1 MVLSRANENS
11 RRVFDE
17 GGERARC
24 TYAFVILHANWN
36 FFFSLDL
43 FFLSSNNAR
52 KNARA
57 HHPHGGGN
65 VAVVKMKDCPVP
77 TRAAVFALVR
87 SEIRFILLIREGK
100 KSKNDDDAVVS
111 KRTLARLFVR
121 AFVLAS
127 GWDRCRRSLRES
139 GNDDDDDEATTTY
152 RFDDRKPSSRTERN
166 ILRVHSTD
174 VGRNSVNFTF
184 TFEAEGGAND
194 DDDDKEEEV
203 EEEEDEIKT
212 LLVACPP
219 EEGATIE
226 SLLADEKSKKFG
238 EGIFELMLK
247 EKIFDHAEPK
257 EKECLKCKEWER
269 RERERRENEL
279 VRGYREDP
287 SFSGRGPPSFPRQP
301 LHPGMGPRI
310 DYIGPPDMGPDFGRN
325 F

>member
-1 MVLSRANENS
+1 
-11 RRVFDE
+11 
-17 GGERARC
+17 
-24 TYAFVILHANWN
+24 VILH
-36 FFFSLDL
+36 FSRVLQQCELEFFSLL
-43 FFLSSNNAR
+43 FLLHSNN

-57 HHPHGGGN
+57 KHAQT
-65 VAVVKMKDCPVP
+65 VARIKMKDCPVP

-87 SEIRFILLIREGK
+87 SEIRFILLEK
-100 KSKNDDDAVVS
+100 KSKNAVVS

-139 GNDDDDDEATTTY
+139 GNDDDDEATTTY

-184 TFEAEGGAND
+184 TFEAEGDAND
-194 DDDDKEEEV
+194 DE

-212 LLVACPP
+212 LLVACP
-219 EEGATIE
+219 EEGATID

-238 EGIFELMLK
+238 EGILELMLK

>member
-1 MVLSRANENS
+1 MRIGT
-11 RRVFDE
+11 F
-17 GGERARC
+17 
-24 TYAFVILHANWN
+24 
-36 FFFSLDL
+36 
-43 FFLSSNNAR
+43 FFLSIFSFFLQTTLAKTRAR
-52 KNARA
+52 ESSPPR
-57 HHPHGGGN
+57 GGN

-87 SEIRFILLIREGK
+87 SEIRFILLLREK
-100 KSKNDDDAVVS
+100 KSKNDFDAVVVS

-139 GNDDDDDEATTTY
+139 GNDEDDATTTY

-194 DDDDKEEEV
+194 DDDKEEEV

-226 SLLADEKSKKFG
+226 SFLADEKSKKFG

>member
-1 MVLSRANENS
+1 VRYMCV
-11 RRVFDE
+11 
-17 GGERARC
+17 
-24 TYAFVILHANWN
+24 YACDFHFSVATNWN
-36 FFFSLDL
+36 FFSLL
-43 FFLSSNNAR
+43 FLH
-52 KNARA
+52 KTRA
-57 HHPHGGGN
+57 N
-65 VAVVKMKDCPVP
+65 VSHISKMKDCPVP

-87 SEIRFILLIREGK
+87 SEMRLILLSEK
-100 KSKNDDDAVVS
+100 NKSKNVIVS

-121 AFVLAS
+121 AVVLAS
-127 GWDRCRRSLRES
+127 GWDRCALRDDES
-139 GNDDDDDEATTTY
+139 GNDDDDEATY

-184 TFEAEGGAND
+184 TFEAEDGGAND
-194 DDDDKEEEV
+194 D

-212 LLVACPP
+212 LLVACPA

-226 SLLADEKSKKFG
+226 SLLADEKSKTFG
-238 EGIFELMLK
+238 ESILELMLK
-247 EKIFDHAEPK
+247 EKIFDHAEPR

>member
-1 MVLSRANENS
+1 
-11 RRVFDE
+11 
-17 GGERARC
+17 
-24 TYAFVILHANWN
+24 
-36 FFFSLDL
+36 
-43 FFLSSNNAR
+43 
-52 KNARA
+52 
-57 HHPHGGGN
+57 
-65 VAVVKMKDCPVP
+65 MKDCPVP
-77 TRAAVFALVR
+77 TRAAVYALVR
-87 SEIRFILLIREGK
+87 SEMRFILLSEKK
-100 KSKNDDDAVVS
+100 KSKNVIVS

-121 AFVLAS
+121 AVVLAS
-127 GWDRCRRSLRES
+127 GWDRCRSLRDES
-139 GNDDDDDEATTTY
+139 GNDDDEDEATTTY

-184 TFEAEGGAND
+184 TFEAEGGGAND
-194 DDDDKEEEV
+194 D
-203 EEEEDEIKT
+203 EEDEIKT

-226 SLLADEKSKKFG
+226 SLLADEKSKTFG
-238 EGIFELMLK
+238 EGILELMLK

>member
-1 MVLSRANENS
+1 MKE
-11 RRVFDE
+11 
-17 GGERARC
+17 ERARDVC
-24 TYAFVILHANWN
+24 IRTACDFTFFSVAHTANWN
-36 FFFSLDL
+36 FFFSLL
-43 FFLSSNNAR
+43 FLSHPR
-52 KNARA
+52 TKTRARA
-57 HHPHGGGN
+57 SPPHAN
-65 VAVVKMKDCPVP
+65 KRRVKMKDCPVP

-87 SEIRFILLIREGK
+87 SEIRFILLREK
-100 KSKNDDDAVVS
+100 KSKNDDAVVS

-139 GNDDDDDEATTTY
+139 GNDDDDDDDDEATTTTTTY

-184 TFEAEGGAND
+184 TFEAEGGANGD
-194 DDDDKEEEV
+194 DEEE

-212 LLVACPP
+212 LLVACP
-219 EEGATIE
+219 EEGAAIE

-238 EGIFELMLK
+238 EGILELMLK

>member
-1 MVLSRANENS
+1 
-11 RRVFDE
+11 
-17 GGERARC
+17 
-24 TYAFVILHANWN
+24 
-36 FFFSLDL
+36 
-43 FFLSSNNAR
+43 
-52 KNARA
+52 
-57 HHPHGGGN
+57 
-65 VAVVKMKDCPVP
+65 MKDCPVP

-87 SEIRFILLIREGK
+87 SEIRFILLREK
-100 KSKNDDDAVVS
+100 KSKNDDAVVVS

-139 GNDDDDDEATTTY
+139 GNDDDDDDEATTSTTTTTTY

-194 DDDDKEEEV
+194 DEEEEEEE

-212 LLVACPP
+212 LLVACPQ

-269 RERERRENEL
+269 RERERRENEI

>member
-1 MVLSRANENS
+1 
-11 RRVFDE
+11 
-17 GGERARC
+17 
-24 TYAFVILHANWN
+24 
-36 FFFSLDL
+36 
-43 FFLSSNNAR
+43 
-52 KNARA
+52 
-57 HHPHGGGN
+57 
-65 VAVVKMKDCPVP
+65 
-77 TRAAVFALVR
+77 
-87 SEIRFILLIREGK
+87 
-100 KSKNDDDAVVS
+100 
-111 KRTLARLFVR
+111 
-121 AFVLAS
+121 
-127 GWDRCRRSLRES
+127 
-139 GNDDDDDEATTTY
+139 
-152 RFDDRKPSSRTERN
+152 
-166 ILRVHSTD
+166 VHSTD

-194 DDDDKEEEV
+194 DDDDEEED
-203 EEEEDEIKT
+203 EEDEIKT

-226 SLLADEKSKKFG
+226 SFLADEKSKKFG

>member
-1 MVLSRANENS
+1 
-11 RRVFDE
+11 
-17 GGERARC
+17 
-24 TYAFVILHANWN
+24 
-36 FFFSLDL
+36 
-43 FFLSSNNAR
+43 
-52 KNARA
+52 
-57 HHPHGGGN
+57 
-65 VAVVKMKDCPVP
+65 
-77 TRAAVFALVR
+77 
-87 SEIRFILLIREGK
+87 
-100 KSKNDDDAVVS
+100 
-111 KRTLARLFVR
+111 
-121 AFVLAS
+121 VLAS
-127 GWDRCRRSLRES
+127 GWDRCALRDES
-139 GNDDDDDEATTTY
+139 GNDDDDEATY

-184 TFEAEGGAND
+184 TFEAEDGGAND
-194 DDDDKEEEV
+194 D

-212 LLVACPP
+212 LLVACPA

-226 SLLADEKSKKFG
+226 SLLADEKSKNFG
-238 EGIFELMLK
+238 ESILELMLK
-247 EKIFDHAEPK
+247 EKIFDHAEPR

>member
-1 MVLSRANENS
+1 VCAIC
-11 RRVFDE
+11 VY
-17 GGERARC
+17 
-24 TYAFVILHANWN
+24 THVIFIFQLQRIGI
-36 FFFSLDL
+36 
-43 FFLSSNNAR
+43 FFLFSFFTYKTRAQNIR
-52 KNARA
+52 KRQ
-57 HHPHGGGN
+57 
-65 VAVVKMKDCPVP
+65 KMKDCPVP

-87 SEIRFILLIREGK
+87 SEMRFILQEK
-100 KSKNDDDAVVS
+100 KSKNVVLS

-121 AFVLAS
+121 AVVLAS
-127 GWDRCRRSLRES
+127 GWDRCRSLRDEN
-139 GNDDDDDEATTTY
+139 GNDDDDDDDDEATTTY

-184 TFEAEGGAND
+184 TFEAEDGGAND
-194 DDDDKEEEV
+194 D

-212 LLVACPP
+212 LLVACPA

-226 SLLADEKSKKFG
+226 SLLADEKSKNFG
-238 EGIFELMLK
+238 EGILELMLK

>member
-1 MVLSRANENS
+1 
-11 RRVFDE
+11 
-17 GGERARC
+17 
-24 TYAFVILHANWN
+24 
-36 FFFSLDL
+36 
-43 FFLSSNNAR
+43 
-52 KNARA
+52 
-57 HHPHGGGN
+57 
-65 VAVVKMKDCPVP
+65 MKDCPVP

-87 SEIRFILLIREGK
+87 SEIRFILLEKK
-100 KSKNDDDAVVS
+100 KSKNAVVS

-139 GNDDDDDEATTTY
+139 GNDDDDEATTTY

-184 TFEAEGGAND
+184 TFEAEGDAND
-194 DDDDKEEEV
+194 DE

-212 LLVACPP
+212 LLVACP
-219 EEGATIE
+219 EEGATID

-238 EGIFELMLK
+238 EGILELMLK

>member
-1 MVLSRANENS
+1 MYVCVCDFTCELE
-11 RRVFDE
+11 
-17 GGERARC
+17 
-24 TYAFVILHANWN
+24 L
-36 FFFSLDL
+36 FFFSRS
-43 FFLSSNNAR
+43 FLSFFKQRSQKR
-52 KNARA
+52 ARA
-57 HHPHGGGN
+57 SPPRGGN

-87 SEIRFILLIREGK
+87 SEIRFILLREGK
-100 KSKNDDDAVVS
+100 KSKNDDAVVVS

-139 GNDDDDDEATTTY
+139 GNDDDDDDATMTY

-194 DDDDKEEEV
+194 DDDKEEE
-203 EEEEDEIKT
+203 EEEEDDEIKT

-226 SLLADEKSKKFG
+226 SFLADEKSKKFG

>member
-1 MVLSRANENS
+1 VVLQRANENS

-52 KNARA
+52 KNARE

-87 SEIRFILLIREGK
+87 SEIRFILLLREK
-100 KSKNDDDAVVS
+100 KSKNDFDAVVS

-139 GNDDDDDEATTTY
+139 GNDEDDATTTY

-194 DDDDKEEEV
+194 DDDDKEEEE

-226 SLLADEKSKKFG
+226 SFLADEKSKKFG